1 MLLDTP
7 PYQKQRMALLQ
18 QLRIRGIQDE
28 RVLHAIG
35 QIPRHLFVD
44 EGLRGRAY
52 EDSALPIGKHQTISQ
67 PYTVAYQTT
76 LLNPQPGERILEI
89 GTGSGFQAAVLAE
102 LGARVFSVERHAFLY
117 ERAKAL
123 LPQLGYRPMLR
134 HGDGTQGWLQFAP
147 YDGIIVTAG
156 GLELPHALLYQ
167 LKLPGG
173 RIIIPVGAREVQ
185 TMYRITR
192 QDQETFIEE
201 EFEQFRFVPL
211 VKSE

>member
-1 MLLDTP
+1 
-7 PYQKQRMALLQ
+7 MALLH
-18 QLRIRGIQDE
+18 QLRARGIQDE
-28 RVLHAIG
+28 RILGAIG
-35 QIPRHLFVD
+35 KIPRHLFVD

-123 LPQLGYRPMLR
+123 LPQLGYDPMLR

-156 GLELPHALLYQ
+156 GLELPHELLYQ

-173 RIIIPVGAREVQ
+173 RIIIPVGDREVQ

-192 QDQETFIEE
+192 QDQETFFEE

-211 VKSE
+211 VKGE